1 MNRLSSGFFIYCVL
15 TTDLLPKNHNFMELA
30 ITMSDRETQL
40 IQACLRE
47 ERWAQ
52 KELYEGSY
60 GKMLGVCMRYSTCQ
74 EDARDILNEAFVK
87 VFRYLSRY
95 QIGTSLD
102 AWIRRIMI
110 NTAIDFYRKE
120 MRHRHEDIEL
130 VYNNPSENSD
140 IMSNYSAKEMLA
152 VIQKLPPSYRAVFN
166 LYAIEGYAHKEIA
179 DILNIT
185 ESTSRSNL
193 VKARTKLKE
202 MLSHLYPQKSQ
213 STNYEE

>member
-1 MNRLSSGFFIYCVL
+1 
-15 TTDLLPKNHNFMELA
+15 MELA
-30 ITMSDRETQL
+30 ITMTDRETQL
-40 IQACLRE
+40 IEACLKE

-52 KELYEGSY
+52 KELYESCY
-60 GKMLGVCMRYSTCQ
+60 GKMLGVCMRYSTSQ

-87 VFRYLSRY
+87 VFRYLARY

-130 VYNNPSENSD
+130 VYNNVSEEADVSS
-140 IMSNYSAKEMLA
+140 IYSAKEMLL

-202 MLSHLYPQKSQ
+202 MLSHIYPQKSKP
-213 STNYEE
+213 TKYE